1 MTFLNGAEPAGERR
15 AADDGQSDQS
25 GSDDVTITI
34 RGLTAAKMLGRGD
47 AEKRIIEELSQ
58 LSQRLDGMEAAAA
71 QRATQHRELSQLVQG
86 LQEKVAQLSGHLA
99 DQVRELR
106 TELSRLRADVSDQA
120 GRATHLPG
128 RLDQVQGQVDLLQRQ
143 VGQLQGQ
150 LGPLQMQLDSLERT
164 ITPPSPTDA
173 ASSGQKP
180 GWLDKWRQPERSP
193 ANGEASASN
202 GWLKQ
207 RLNFLGLW

>member
-15 AADDGQSDQS
+15 AADDGQSGQS

-58 LSQRLDGMEAAAA
+58 LSQRLDGMEAAAT
-71 QRATQHRELSQLVQG
+71 QRATRHQALSQLVQG

-106 TELSRLRADVSDQA
+106 TELSRLRTDVSDQA
-120 GRATHLPG
+120 SKAAHLPG
-128 RLDQVQGQVDLLQRQ
+128 RIDQVQGQVDLLQRR
-143 VGQLQGQ
+143 V
-150 LGPLQMQLDSLERT
+150 GPLQMQLDGLERA
-164 ITPPSPTDA
+164 IAPPSATDA

-180 GWLDKWRQPERSP
+180 GWLDKWRQPDRSP
-193 ANGEASASN
+193 TNGEASASN